1 VSPAVAQSG
10 AITTAEALL
19 WQGRFRRAFALLAG
33 GGTIVLKWSGV
44 LATKSLL
51 ARTIGER
58 PALIVCAGL
67 VLAYVALNQLMM
79 RFVQRRGLAGRNTV
93 ATAVA
98 AEIVLIFS
106 AVYAVTPPEEY
117 TRALIVSV
125 FSVQFTQFYLGQRA
139 TFFSLAC
146 VSFFFTV
153 LVSAAYAAGA
163 IATPAEQLWDLALYV
178 IGVLIFVA
186 MQGHL
191 SVRLKRIIHVFERA
205 QEGDFSQ
212 RYDESL
218 DRMPDAI
225 TVVGRA
231 YNRLCGHLETIVLT
245 DPLSG
250 CFNRRGFEQLTT
262 REVSRAVRGSRPI
275 AVLALDADHFKRIN
289 DELGHLTGD
298 EVLREIGALLRETAR
313 MGDVVARIGGEEFQ
327 ILAPDTD
334 AAGAQILAARIQHAF
349 HVRSFAS
356 LGGSKGKL
364 TISIGVAADVAR
376 NAQVATALVARAD
389 EALYVAKRN
398 GRDRSE
404 LWHPAMRTFDG
415 APPARRSDEVPE
427 PEMVAEA

>member
-1 VSPAVAQSG
+1 
-10 AITTAEALL
+10 
-19 WQGRFRRAFALLAG
+19 
-33 GGTIVLKWSGV
+33 
-44 LATKSLL
+44 
-51 ARTIGER
+51 
-58 PALIVCAGL
+58 
-67 VLAYVALNQLMM
+67 
-79 RFVQRRGLAGRNTV
+79 
-93 ATAVA
+93 
-98 AEIVLIFS
+98 
-106 AVYAVTPPEEY
+106 
-117 TRALIVSV
+117 
-125 FSVQFTQFYLGQRA
+125 
-139 TFFSLAC
+139 
-146 VSFFFTV
+146 
-153 LVSAAYAAGA
+153 
-163 IATPAEQLWDLALYV
+163 
-178 IGVLIFVA
+178 
-186 MQGHL
+186 
-191 SVRLKRIIHVFERA
+191 VFERA

-231 YNRLCGHLETIVLT
+231 YNRLRGHLETIVLT

-289 DELGHLTGD
+289 DEFGHLTGD

-334 AAGAQILAARIQHAF
+334 SAGAQILAARIQHAF
-349 HVRSFAS
+349 HVRSFTS
-356 LGGSKGKL
+356 LGGGGRKL
-364 TISIGVAADVAR
+364 TISIGIAADIAR

-415 APPARRSDEVPE
+415 LPPERRSAGVPE
-427 PEMVAEA
+427 MAAEA

>member
-1 VSPAVAQSG
+1 VSLAVAQSG
-10 AITTAEALL
+10 AVTTAEALL
-19 WQGRFRRAFALLAG
+19 WQGRFRRTFALLAG

-44 LATKSLL
+44 LGTKSLL

-58 PALIVCAGL
+58 PALVVCGALL
-67 VLAYVALNQLMM
+67 VAYVAFNQVMM
-79 RFVQRRGLAGRNTV
+79 SFVKRRGMSVRTTV
-93 ATAVA
+93 ATFVL
-98 AEIVLIFS
+98 AEILLIFS

-117 TRALIVSV
+117 PRALIVSV
-125 FSVQFTQFYLGQRA
+125 FTVQFTQFYLGQRA

-146 VSFFFTV
+146 VSFLFTF

-163 IATPAEQLWDLALYV
+163 IVTPAEQFWDLALYV
-178 IGVLIFVA
+178 IGVLLFVT

-212 RYDESL
+212 RYDENL

-231 YNRLCGHLETIVLT
+231 YNRLRGHLETIVLT

-262 REVSRAVRGSRPI
+262 REVSRAVRGARPI

-289 DELGHLTGD
+289 DEFGHLTGD
-298 EVLREIGALLRETAR
+298 EVLREIGVLLRETAR

-349 HVRSFAS
+349 HVRTFVS
-356 LGGSKGKL
+356 LGGGARKL
-364 TISIGVAADVAR
+364 TISIGIAADIAR

-415 APPARRSDEVPE
+415 QPPERRSNEVPE
-427 PEMVAEA
+427 IPAEV